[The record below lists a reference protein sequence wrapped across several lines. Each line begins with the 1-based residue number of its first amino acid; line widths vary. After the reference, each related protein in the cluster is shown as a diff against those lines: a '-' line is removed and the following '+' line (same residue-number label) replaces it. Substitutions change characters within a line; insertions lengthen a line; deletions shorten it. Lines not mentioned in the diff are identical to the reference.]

1 MINIFEEDELRFDL
15 MGDKPVTH
23 RTLKEIFERNLA
35 EQVLGNSAD
44 RLGCESIR
52 PVFAT
57 DAEGNSHP
65 AVEFDVKIQREN
77 GNQYRFFGLKA
88 VLGDEPQEDTFSKET
103 AESNNGDIPVEIG
116 EQIDFILNA
125 YGFNR
130 EQIYEQLHFDATVKA
145 PKDIIDALH
154 GWQGE
159 NKKWHNADKAAVWKK
174 TLEEVKLKK
183 GEGTP
188 IAVWI
193 KYKSGYDSQLG
204 DIYTACCPTRDDLR
218 KKTPAFQ
225 ASNELNAFQNNVL
238 KEFFAQDCGIGERI
252 YLIATYQN
260 AGVPTSILMQAMKTA
275 GEIKKEAMQ
284 QKARG
289 R

>member
-15 MGDKPVTH
+15 MGDKPVSGL
-23 RTLKEIFERNLA
+23 TLRQVFERNLA
-35 EQVLGNSAD
+35 AYVLGNSAAC
-44 RLGCESIR
+44 LGFEGIR

-65 AVEFDVKIQREN
+65 AVEFNVEIQREN
-77 GNQYRFFGLKA
+77 GSQSRFFGLKA
-88 VLGDEPQEDTFSKET
+88 VLGDDPQEDTFSKET
-103 AESNNGDIPVEIG
+103 TESNNGDIPVEIG
-116 EQIDFILNA
+116 EKIDFILNA

-130 EQIYEQLHFDATVKA
+130 SQIYEQLHFEATVKA

-154 GWQGE
+154 GYRGE
-159 NKKWHNADKAAVWKK
+159 KKKWQTPEKAALWKK

-183 GEGTP
+183 TDDNP

-193 KYKSGYDSQLG
+193 KYKSGYDPQYG
-204 DIYTACCPTRDDLR
+204 DIYTACCPTW
-218 KKTPAFQ
+218 KSMSQKPPVFQ
-225 ASNELNAFQNNVL
+225 ASNELNAFQKDVL
-238 KEFFAQDCGIGERI
+238 NDFFAQDCCPEERL

-260 AGVPTSILMQAMKTA
+260 TGVPTSVLMQALKKA
-275 GEIKKEAMQ
+275 GEIKPEVMR
-284 QKARG
+284 QKALG

>member
-1 MINIFEEDELRFDL
+1 MINIFEEEELRFDL

-23 RTLKEIFERNLA
+23 RTLKEIFERTLA
-35 EQVLGNSAD
+35 EHVLGNSAD
-44 RLGCESIR
+44 RLGCEGIR

-88 VLGDEPQEDTFSKET
+88 VLGDEPHEDTFSKET

-116 EQIDFILNA
+116 EKIDFILNA

-159 NKKWHNADKAAVWKK
+159 KKKWHNAEKSALWKK

-183 GEGTP
+183 GSGTP

-193 KYKSGYDSQLG
+193 KYKSGYDPQYG
-204 DIYTACCPTRDDLR
+204 DIYTACCPTW
-218 KKTPAFQ
+218 KSMSQKPPVFE
-225 ASNELNAFQNNVL
+225 ASNELNAFQKDVL
-238 KEFFAQDCGIGERI
+238 NDFFAQDCCPEERL

-260 AGVPTSILMQAMKTA
+260 TGVPTSVLMQALKKA
-275 GEIKKEAMQ
+275 GEIKTEVMQ

>member
-1 MINIFEEDELRFDL
+1 MINIFEEEELRFDL

-23 RTLKEIFERNLA
+23 RTLKEIFERTLA
-35 EQVLGNSAD
+35 EHVLGNSAD
-44 RLGCESIR
+44 QLGCEGIR

-88 VLGDEPQEDTFSKET
+88 VLGDEPHEDTFSKET

-116 EQIDFILNA
+116 EKIDFILNA

-159 NKKWHNADKAAVWKK
+159 KKKWHNAEKSALWKK

-183 GEGTP
+183 GSGTP

-193 KYKSGYDSQLG
+193 KYKSGYDPQYG
-204 DIYTACCPTRDDLR
+204 DIYTACCPTW
-218 KKTPAFQ
+218 KSMSQKPPVFE
-225 ASNELNAFQNNVL
+225 ASNELNAFQKDVL
-238 KEFFAQDCGIGERI
+238 NDFFAQDCCPEERL

-260 AGVPTSILMQAMKTA
+260 TGVPTSVLMQALKKA
-275 GEIKKEAMQ
+275 GEIKTEVMQ

>member
-1 MINIFEEDELRFDL
+1 MINIFEEEELRFDL

-23 RTLKEIFERNLA
+23 RTLKEIFERTLA
-35 EQVLGNSAD
+35 EHVLGNSAD
-44 RLGCESIR
+44 QLGCEGIR

-88 VLGDEPQEDTFSKET
+88 VLGDEPHEDTFSKET

-116 EQIDFILNA
+116 EKIDFILNA

-159 NKKWHNADKAAVWKK
+159 KKKWHNAEKSALWKK

-183 GEGTP
+183 GSGTP

-193 KYKSGYDSQLG
+193 KYKSGYDPQYG
-204 DIYTACCPTRDDLR
+204 DIYTACCPTW
-218 KKTPAFQ
+218 KSMSQKPPVFE
-225 ASNELNAFQNNVL
+225 ASNELNAFQKDVL
-238 KEFFAQDCGIGERI
+238 NDFFAQDCCPEERL

-260 AGVPTSILMQAMKTA
+260 TGVPTSVLMQALKKA
-275 GEIKKEAMQ
+275 GEIKPEVMR
-284 QKARG
+284 QKALG